1 MKPYDSPQ
9 LHSEFLAEYQSLREE
24 ILKRIEIRQQ
34 VLTFTLVVAGA
45 ILSYGTAKPDDG
57 VILLLYPLLALFL
70 AIAWM
75 QSDVRAGEI
84 GNYIKDQIETKLDGI
99 RWETYIRQ
107 KKIDEKKSILKKAN
121 AISASGVFVTTSLV
135 AMLIGISKIDFA
147 AFAVSKYYIE
157 IVLVIVDA
165 VAVIYM
171 FKIIGRRRSKHK
183 NR

>member
-84 GNYIKDQIETKLDGI
+84 GNYIKEQIETKLDGI

-107 KKIDEKKSILKKAN
+107 KKIDEKN
-121 AISASGVFVTTSLV
+121 Q
-135 AMLIGISKIDFA
+135 
-147 AFAVSKYYIE
+147 Y
-157 IVLVIVDA
+157 
-165 VAVIYM
+165 
-171 FKIIGRRRSKHK
+171 
-183 NR
+183 